1 MRWDIFCQIV
11 DNYGDAGIC
20 WRLARSLAVQ
30 HHQNIRLFCDDLH
43 TLKLF
48 MMGSGDIQDIEVL
61 PWEASYTNARH
72 GPNTPDVVIQ
82 AFSCDLPER
91 YLNHLILAP
100 RNPILIHLEYL
111 SAEPWVV
118 DFHGRPSPQN
128 NGLQK
133 YFFFPGFQQNTG
145 GLLLDPIPPIRQ
157 DICPKSLSSIWD
169 QSREGAKKI
178 SIFSYPGAP
187 IKQWLT
193 QLNQLDI
200 PVDVFM
206 AFGNAEL
213 LNLQKQAWSNLKLI
227 SLPFIPQDD
236 FDYLLV
242 ECDFN
247 VVRGEDSFVRAQLAG
262 RPFIWNIYPQDD
274 GAHLIKLQAFLDL
287 YLKEVTP
294 ELQTAVTKAMAWD
307 GINQWWMALPHWNQL
322 ARTWRAQLLESQT
335 DGGLAARLLRFVS

>member
-1 MRWDIFCQIV
+1 
-11 DNYGDAGIC
+11 
-20 WRLARSLAVQ
+20 
-30 HHQNIRLFCDDLH
+30 
-43 TLKLF
+43 
-48 MMGSGDIQDIEVL
+48 
-61 PWEASYTNARH
+61 
-72 GPNTPDVVIQ
+72 VIQ
-82 AFSCDLPER
+82 AFSCNLPEH

-100 RNPILIHLEYL
+100 HKSILIHLEYL

-157 DICPKSLSSIWD
+157 DMCPKSLSSIWD

-193 QLNQLDI
+193 QLNQLNI
-200 PVDVFM
+200 PVDIFM

-236 FDYLLV
+236 FDYLLAQ
-242 ECDFN
+242 CDFSI
-247 VVRGEDSFVRAQLAG
+247 VRGEDSFVRAQLAG

-274 GAHLIKLQAFLDL
+274 GAHLVKLSAFLDL
-287 YLKEVTP
+287 YLKEAPPDLSNSVT
-294 ELQTAVTKAMAWD
+294 EAMAWSD
-307 GINQWWMALPHWNQL
+307 IDLWWKALPHWNQH
-322 ARTWRAQLLESQT
+322 ARAWRSQLLESQA
-335 DGGLAARLLRFVS
+335 DGGLATRLLRFVS

>member
-1 MRWDIFCQIV
+1 M
-11 DNYGDAGIC
+11 
-20 WRLARSLAVQ
+20 
-30 HHQNIRLFCDDLH
+30 
-43 TLKLF
+43 
-48 MMGSGDIQDIEVL
+48 
-61 PWEASYTNARH
+61 
-72 GPNTPDVVIQ
+72 
-82 AFSCDLPER
+82 
-91 YLNHLILAP
+91 
-100 RNPILIHLEYL
+100 
-111 SAEPWVV
+111 
-118 DFHGRPSPQN
+118 
-128 NGLQK
+128 
-133 YFFFPGFQQNTG
+133 
-145 GLLLDPIPPIRQ
+145 
-157 DICPKSLSSIWD
+157 CPKSLSSIWD

-236 FDYLLV
+236 FDYLLAQ
-242 ECDFN
+242 CDFN
-247 VVRGEDSFVRAQLAG
+247 IVRGEDSFVRAQLVG

-287 YLKEVTP
+287 YLKEATP
-294 ELQTAVTKAMAWD
+294 ELRAAVTKAMAWAE
-307 GINQWWMALPHWNQL
+307 INQWWTALPLWNQL
-322 ARTWRAQLLESQT
+322 ARVWRSQLLESQT

>member
-1 MRWDIFCQIV
+1 M
-11 DNYGDAGIC
+11 
-20 WRLARSLAVQ
+20 
-30 HHQNIRLFCDDLH
+30 
-43 TLKLF
+43 
-48 MMGSGDIQDIEVL
+48 
-61 PWEASYTNARH
+61 
-72 GPNTPDVVIQ
+72 
-82 AFSCDLPER
+82 
-91 YLNHLILAP
+91 
-100 RNPILIHLEYL
+100 
-111 SAEPWVV
+111 
-118 DFHGRPSPQN
+118 
-128 NGLQK
+128 
-133 YFFFPGFQQNTG
+133 
-145 GLLLDPIPPIRQ
+145 
-157 DICPKSLSSIWD
+157 CPKSLSSIWD

-294 ELQTAVTKAMAWD
+294 ELRTAVTKAMAWD

-322 ARTWRAQLLESQT
+322 ARAWRAQLLESQT